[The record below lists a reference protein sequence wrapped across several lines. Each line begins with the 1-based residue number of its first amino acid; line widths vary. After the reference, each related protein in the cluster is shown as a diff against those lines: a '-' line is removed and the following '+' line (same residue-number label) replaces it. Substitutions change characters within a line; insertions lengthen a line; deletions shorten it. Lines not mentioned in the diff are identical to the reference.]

1 MNLIPWLAVL
11 VAVGLIAFL
20 VRRFFRGDS
29 ARPEGGREGDW
40 PLPPIVFPT
49 LRGADGAPDGNGP
62 GAGAEDSRSGA
73 LLGGDRRG
81 FRPATGLGRPASSP
95 EWPTRQP
102 PPPSP
107 GPPQRSP
114 PAIEAPSAPEPGGR
128 NVGANTPST
137 DSLVDA
143 APIPDGTLQLLPG
156 RLEVLGEEGERGEV
170 RFVRVPGEE
179 PEVTFGRSEGPPHRH
194 VQLRAPTVSRM
205 HARLRFEDGRWSVSN
220 LSRTNPV
227 VINGGD
233 MADDEAERP
242 LEDGDRIEMGE
253 VAFVF
258 HSR

>member
-11 VAVGLIAFL
+11 VAVGLIAYL
-20 VRRFFRGDS
+20 VHRFFRGDS
-29 ARPEGGREGDW
+29 ARSEGGREGDW

-49 LRGADGAPDGNGP
+49 VRNAGGAADGNGP
-62 GAGAEDSRSGA
+62 DGEGSRSGE

-81 FRPATGLGRPASSP
+81 FRPATDLGRPASTP
-95 EWPTRQP
+95 DWPARQP
-102 PPPSP
+102 PAPSP
-107 GPPQRSP
+107 GPPQRSL
-114 PAIEAPSAPEPGGR
+114 PAIESQSTPTPGGGT
-128 NVGANTPST
+128 VSANRSST
-137 DSLVDA
+137 HSLVDA

-156 RLEVLGEEGERGEV
+156 RLEVLGEDGEQGEV

-205 HARLRFEDGRWSVSN
+205 HALMRFEDGRWSVSN

-233 MADDEAERP
+233 MADDETERP

-253 VAFVF
+253 VGFVF